1 MMNTKT
7 IKKYITELS
16 KARVEITDDPY
27 HPVTFNRADNFADYQ
42 LYLLGLEIELLPLA
56 VKIVLNRTHT
66 NHWRKLAYNYCLHVE
81 SLFTGKNINGIH
93 RHLLITKRNELVS
106 LQDLSND
113 HRKYLD
119 RFLTLQRESF
129 ERTKAS
135 LLVTTSFRPSD
146 FMLEGTEIDLNEL
159 INFLW
164 HSGAVKGITPG
175 VTKKAFAGYFSAMM
189 NRKCANNFED
199 RIHQSL
205 GRYNPLK
212 YVDKLREQYLDYAEQ
227 REQRKK

>member
-106 LQDLSND
+106 LQDLSNE

-119 RFLTLQRESF
+119 RFLT
-129 ERTKAS
+129 
-135 LLVTTSFRPSD
+135 
-146 FMLEGTEIDLNEL
+146 
-159 INFLW
+159 
-164 HSGAVKGITPG
+164 
-175 VTKKAFAGYFSAMM
+175 
-189 NRKCANNFED
+189 
-199 RIHQSL
+199 
-205 GRYNPLK
+205 
-212 YVDKLREQYLDYAEQ
+212 
-227 REQRKK
+227 